1 MTVLS
6 KASAAEL
13 FMLERSDHF
22 DENRSRLCC
31 QMDIY
36 DVYEGLTV
44 HLVDNRQDK

>member
-1 MTVLS
+1 
-6 KASAAEL
+6 
-13 FMLERSDHF
+13 MLERSDNY
-22 DENRSRLCC
+22 DEQRSRLCC